1 MNSPVARES
10 GKKVE
15 IQPFWTPRFLA
26 LFAQN
31 GICGKL
37 EVHKPPLFNDL
48 QFRRRMV
55 PGVVSTRSLALTVE
69 TTLGRRGCKAQRLDA
84 AALPAP
90 LDGALGDV
98 VGWTPTRALGSA
110 PMQRGWTPHVAP
122 WGGAGKTRAAGRSA
136 IRSRIAAMRPGNS
149 RTVTLHGTT
158 VSRPRPAH
166 ARAAV
171 SQGPHPARLRP
182 PGSPGTD
189 TNSGELPVAPG
200 RGKRRIPG

>member
-90 LDGALGDV
+90 LDGALGAV

-110 PMQRGWTPHVAP
+110 PMRCGWTPHVAP
-122 WGGAGKTRAAGRSA
+122 WGGAGKARAAGRSA
-136 IRSRIAAMRPGNS
+136 IHTRAGGVRPGNA
-149 RTVTLHGTT
+149 RTVTLHGTKVPT
-158 VSRPRPAH
+158 PRPAL

-171 SQGPHPARLRP
+171 PPCPVPSRLRR
-182 PGSPGTD
+182 PGRPGTD
-189 TNSGELPVAPG
+189 TRSGKPPAQPG
-200 RGKRRIPG
+200 RGSRRIPG